1 MGSGKID
8 QLFVQGRIIGQYRF
22 MEPFAQQRV
31 GMPLWATV
39 INAVIQGKAMS
50 VVIVAALGL
59 NELSCLL

>member
-1 MGSGKID
+1 
-8 QLFVQGRIIGQYRF
+8 

-31 GMPLWATV
+31 GMPLWAAV

-50 VVIVAALGL
+50 VVVVAALDL